1 MMNGVN
7 FMIAVQINNEVQ
19 ALKLNIYN
27 EIHHRILLENTGIPF
42 LKDEQLFFILLPF
55 LQGEKYDDVMKANVF
70 SVGIVHA
77 SLEEHEKI
85 KEQSAEDKEQQL
97 TVLSGDYYSGRY
109 YEILA
114 HAKNISLIGH
124 LSTGIVARCEQQI
137 RLYESHILTLEE
149 WIHYITVI
157 ESELIVQFYQSIKA
171 NQYISIAKQALTI
184 IRLAEVIELLEN
196 GDQSL
201 FITRIHESGIN
212 ILELQQQ
219 LEAYKQNLSI
229 LLNKSSLKQELVNWI
244 EHIVWSKEGKVL
256 EKL

>member
-1 MMNGVN
+1 
-7 FMIAVQINNEVQ
+7 MIAVQINNEVQ
-19 ALKLNIYN
+19 ALKQNIYN
-27 EIHHRILLENTGIPF
+27 EIHHRILLKNTGMPF
-42 LKDEQLFFILLPF
+42 LKDEQLFFMLLPF
-55 LQGEKYDDVMKANVF
+55 LQGKKYDDAMKASVS

-85 KEQSAEDKEQQL
+85 KEHSAEDKEQQL

-114 HAKNISLIGH
+114 HTKNISLIYH

-137 RLYESHILTLEE
+137 RLYESHILTVED

-157 ESELIVQFYQSIKA
+157 ESELIVQFYYSIQA
-171 NQYISIAKQALTI
+171 QQFINIAKQALTI
-184 IRLAEVIELLEN
+184 GRLTEVIDLLKN
-196 GDQSL
+196 GEQSL
-201 FITRIHESGIN
+201 FITRIHESGTS

-219 LEAYKQNLSI
+219 LEAYKQNLRI
-229 LLNKSSLKQELVNWI
+229 LLNNSSLKQELVNWI
-244 EHIVWSKEGKVL
+244 ENFVLYKEGKVL

>member
-19 ALKLNIYN
+19 ALKQNIYN
-27 EIHHRILLENTGIPF
+27 EIHHRILLKNTGMPF
-42 LKDEQLFFILLPF
+42 LKDEQLFFMLLPF
-55 LQGEKYDDVMKANVF
+55 LQGKKYDDAMKASVS

-77 SLEEHEKI
+77 SLEEHEET

-114 HAKNISLIGH
+114 HTKNISLIYH

-137 RLYESHILTLEE
+137 RLYESHILTVEE
-149 WIHYITVI
+149 WIQYLTVI
-157 ESELIVQFYQSIKA
+157 ESELIVQFYHSIQAK
-171 NQYISIAKQALTI
+171 QFISIAKQALTI
-184 IRLAEVIELLEN
+184 IRLTEVIELLKN
-196 GDQSL
+196 GEQSL
-201 FITRIHESGIN
+201 FITRIHESSTN
-212 ILELQQQ
+212 ILELHQQ
-219 LEAYKQNLSI
+219 LEAYKQNLRI
-229 LLNKSSLKQELVNWI
+229 LLRESSLKQELIHWI
-244 EHIVWSKEGKVL
+244 EDIVWQKEGKVL

>member
-7 FMIAVQINNEVQ
+7 SMNAAQINNEVQ

-27 EIHHRILLENTGIPF
+27 EIHHRILLENTGIPV

-55 LQGEKYDDVMKANVF
+55 LQGKKYDDVMKASVS

-114 HAKNISLIGH
+114 HTKNISLIYH

-137 RLYESHILTLEE
+137 RLYESHILTVEE
-149 WIHYITVI
+149 WIQYLTVI
-157 ESELIVQFYQSIKA
+157 ESELIVQFYHSIQAK
-171 NQYISIAKQALTI
+171 QFISIAKQALTI
-184 IRLAEVIELLEN
+184 IRLTEVIELLKN
-196 GDQSL
+196 GEQSL
-201 FITRIHESGIN
+201 LITRIHESSTN
-212 ILELQQQ
+212 ILELHQQ
-219 LEAYKQNLSI
+219 LEAYKQNLRI
-229 LLNKSSLKQELVNWI
+229 LLRESSLKQELIHWI
-244 EHIVWSKEGKVL
+244 EDIVWQKEGKVL

>member
-19 ALKLNIYN
+19 ALKQNIYN
-27 EIHHRILLENTGIPF
+27 EIHHRILLKNTGMPF
-42 LKDEQLFFILLPF
+42 LKGEQLFFMLLPF
-55 LQGEKYDDVMKANVF
+55 LQGKKYDDAMKASVS

-114 HAKNISLIGH
+114 QSKNISLIYH

-137 RLYESHILTLEE
+137 RLYEPTLLTIEE

-157 ESELIVQFYQSIKA
+157 ESELIVQFYHSIHAK
-171 NQYISIAKQALTI
+171 QFIRIAKQALTI
-184 IRLAEVIELLEN
+184 IRLTEVIEQLKN
-196 GDQSL
+196 GEQSL
-201 FITRIHESGIN
+201 LITRIQESGTN

-219 LEAYKQNLSI
+219 LEAYKQNLRI
-229 LLNKSSLKQELVNWI
+229 LLKESSLKQELINWI
-244 EHIVWSKEGKVL
+244 EDIVWYKEGKVL

>member
-7 FMIAVQINNEVQ
+7 SMIAAQINNEIK
-19 ALKLNIYN
+19 ALKLNIFD
-27 EIHHRILLENTGIPF
+27 EIHHRILLKNTGKPF
-42 LKDEQLFFILLPF
+42 LKDEQLFFMLLPF
-55 LQGEKYDDVMKANVF
+55 LQGEKYDDAMKASVS

-85 KEQSAEDKEQQL
+85 KEISAEDKEQQL

-114 HAKNISLIGH
+114 HTQNISLIHH

-137 RLYESHILTLEE
+137 RLYESQSLTIEE

-157 ESELIVQFYQSIKA
+157 ESELIVQFYHSIQA
-171 NQYISIAKQALTI
+171 AQLIDIAKQALTT
-184 IRLAEVIELLEN
+184 IRLAEIIKLLKNGEQSLLIIRLLE
-196 GDQSL
+196 S
-201 FITRIHESGIN
+201 N

-219 LEAYKQNLSI
+219 LEAHKQNLRI
-229 LLNKSSLKQELVNWI
+229 LLKESSLKQELINWI
-244 EHIVWSKEGKVL
+244 EEHCL
-256 EKL
+256 A

>member
-19 ALKLNIYN
+19 ALKQNIYN

-55 LQGEKYDDVMKANVF
+55 LQGAKYDDVMKANVF

-85 KEQSAEDKEQQL
+85 KEQSAENKEQQL

-114 HAKNISLIGH
+114 QSKNISLIYH

-137 RLYESHILTLEE
+137 RLYEPTLLTIEE
-149 WIHYITVI
+149 WIEYITVI
-157 ESELIVQFYQSIKA
+157 ESELIVQFYYSIEA
-171 NQYISIAKQALTI
+171 NHWISVAKHALMISRLTEI
-184 IRLAEVIELLEN
+184 IEMYKY

-201 FITRIHESGIN
+201 LITRLQESN
-212 ILELQQQ
+212 TSILELQQQ
-219 LEAYKQNLSI
+219 LYVYKQNLRI
-229 LLNKSSLKQELVNWI
+229 LLKESSLKQELINWI
-244 EHIVWSKEGKVL
+244 EEHCLS
-256 EKL
+256 

>member
-7 FMIAVQINNEVQ
+7 SMNAAQINNEVQ

-55 LQGEKYDDVMKANVF
+55 LQGQKYDDAMKASVS

-77 SLEEHEKI
+77 SLAEHEKI
-85 KEQSAEDKEQQL
+85 KELSAEDKEQQL

-114 HAKNISLIGH
+114 HSKNISLIYH
-124 LSTGIVARCEQQI
+124 LSMGIVKRCEQQI
-137 RLYESHILTLEE
+137 RLYELHPLTVEE
-149 WIHYITVI
+149 WIQYITVI
-157 ESELIVQFYQSIKA
+157 ESELIVQFYHSIQA
-171 NQYISIAKQALTI
+171 NQFISIAKQALTI
-184 IRLAEVIELLEN
+184 IRLEEVIDSLEN
-196 GDQSL
+196 GEQSL
-201 FITRIHESGIN
+201 LITRINESKTN

-219 LEAYKQNLSI
+219 LEANKQNLRS
-229 LLNKSSLKQELVNWI
+229 LLRESSLKEELIHWI
-244 EHIVWSKEGKVL
+244 EGIVWYKEGKVL